1 MCCPRGNCKAAWFN
15 DLTASVFRS
24 PTQYRHIFQRQND
37 KYATFLTCVPRR
49 HTLATLFGYSFIS
62 HSFFLCKC
70 IVGNLCCFDSLSL
83 RYNFQVCTQSCTDY
97 CLDKR
102 QGNIEVMYIY
112 VKWFIFQNKV
122 SCKMKKKA
130 LTLLLITLFILLF
143 SLTEVCWIYYYN
155 IFPKHIS

>member
-1 MCCPRGNCKAAWFN
+1 MCCPRGNCKATSLN
-15 DLTASVFRS
+15 DLTTSVFRS

-37 KYATFLTCVPRR
+37 KHATFLTCVPRR
-49 HTLATLFGYSFIS
+49 RTLATLFGYSFS
-62 HSFFLCKC
+62 VAVFFLCKC

-83 RYNFQVCTQSCTDY
+83 CYNFQVCTQSCTDY

-102 QGNIEVMYIY
+102 HGNIEVIY

-122 SCKMKKKA
+122 SCKMKKKPI
-130 LTLLLITLFILLF
+130 TLLLITLFILLF
-143 SLTEVCWIYYYN
+143 SLTEVCWIYCYN

>member
-1 MCCPRGNCKAAWFN
+1 MCCPRGNYKATWFN
-15 DLTASVFRS
+15 DLTTSVFRS

-62 HSFFLCKC
+62 RSFSLCKC
-70 IVGNLCCFDSLSL
+70 VVGNLCCFDSLSL

-102 QGNIEVMYIY
+102 HGNIEVMYIY
-112 VKWFIFQNKV
+112 VKWFIFQNKA
-122 SCKMKKKA
+122 SCKMEKKA
-130 LTLLLITLFILLF
+130 HHIAINHTFYITFFLDWGLLNLLL
-143 SLTEVCWIYYYN
+143 
-155 IFPKHIS
+155 